1 MTDDVLTTAPDSH
14 PPLIDPGPAVPAAP
28 QEMTAEQLAEARH
41 YGRWQLGLDL
51 TDSAVDLLYLG
62 LFAFLAAVPLDAWLA
77 ERIPSALLRSD
88 GAIRHHDGA
97 ARVRLVPAGVVLGLR
112 DRASLRAEPADAGP
126 MARAAREAI
135 LVGSRVRR

>member
-77 ERIPSALLRSD
+77 ERIPSALLRLMALYGIMMGLHECVSFPLVWFS
-88 GAIRHHDGA
+88 GYVIEHRFGLSRQTLGQWLARHVKRFSLAVGF
-97 ARVRLVPAGVVLGLR
+97 VR
-112 DRASLRAEPADAGP
+112 
-126 MARAAREAI
+126 
-135 LVGSRVRR
+135 